1 MKIKF
6 IFTFLLF
13 TTVLFGQNSENL
25 VPKDAA
31 SVFSINNISLFQK
44 ISLDELVKY
53 EFMEEV
59 QQELF
64 DGSTSGKTLK
74 ESGFDFDQ
82 KFNVFYG
89 NGDDYEVS
97 GFTFGIADKEMLFEV
112 FDDFQ
117 PMEMNIHGTMISMTK

>member
-31 SVFSINNISLFQK
+31 SVFSINNINLFQK

-97 GFTFGIADKEMLFEV
+97 GFTFGQV
-112 FDDFQ
+112 Y
-117 PMEMNIHGTMISMTK
+117 